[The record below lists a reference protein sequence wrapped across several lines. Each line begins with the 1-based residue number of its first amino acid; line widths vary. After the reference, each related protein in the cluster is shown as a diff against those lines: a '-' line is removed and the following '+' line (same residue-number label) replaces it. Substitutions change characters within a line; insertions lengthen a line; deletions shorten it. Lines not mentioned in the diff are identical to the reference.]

1 MYALYHTLC
10 MFNAGMF
17 IYNEARR
24 QYWFNPTSFENDAQ
38 FTLIG
43 LVFGLA
49 IYNGIILDV
58 SFPLVLYR
66 KLLGRKG
73 CFEDLEFS
81 HEVAIITAEY
91 CCQQQ
96 VHPSILSA

>member
-1 MYALYHTLC
+1 MTANRIHLNYTFLI
-10 MFNAGMF
+10 GMF
-17 IYNEARR
+17 VYNEASR

-58 SFPLVLYR
+58 NFPLVLYR

-81 HEVAIITAEY
+81 HEASCNFVK
-91 CCQQQ
+91 
-96 VHPSILSA
+96 LL

>member
-1 MYALYHTLC
+1 
-10 MFNAGMF
+10 MFT
-17 IYNEARR
+17 YNEAKR

-58 SFPLVLYR
+58 NFPLVLYR
-66 KLLGRKG
+66 KLLGRRG
-73 CFEDLEFS
+73 CLEDLEFS
-81 HEVAIITAEY
+81 HNVRNFNQREHSSSFMY
-91 CCQQQ
+91 
-96 VHPSILSA
+96 HL

>member
-1 MYALYHTLC
+1 MCVFTV
-10 MFNAGMF
+10 GMF
-17 IYNEARR
+17 IYNDANR

-58 SFPLVLYR
+58 SFPSVLYR

-81 HEVAIITAEY
+81 HEVAIITVKY
-91 CCQQQ
+91 YYQQQ
-96 VHPSILSA
+96 MHPSILLV